1 MSVNMVST
9 CISRDHLWDIFLV
22 SPAAG
27 TGAVCWA
34 AELLLLS
41 GLVWRG
47 LSVSENGA
55 AGRRHLGV
63 CQQIVRVRAKRLAY
77 LVFELGHIATVP
89 ARFYTDHRIVR

>member
-1 MSVNMVST
+1 MAMST
-9 CISRDHLWDIFLV
+9 CISRDHLWDILLV

-41 GLVWRG
+41 GLARRG
-47 LSVSENGA
+47 LGVSEDGA

-89 ARFYTDHRIVR
+89 ARFYIDHRTVQ